1 MSRAAL
7 ILVLPM
13 LFACAKKEAPA
24 VDTTAAV
31 TADTS
36 APAAPSYAGTWS
48 VNVMPV
54 GKDTVLT
61 SYVLN
66 ATADQTGWKMTF
78 PGRSPMDLKV
88 LSVSG
93 DSTVT
98 ETGPFESAIT
108 KGLMVNMVH
117 SAMHL
122 EGDKLVG
129 TAIVHYAR
137 KTADSVVTLRQ
148 EGTRQ

>member
-7 ILVLPM
+7 ILALPL

-24 VDTTAAV
+24 VDTTAAM
-31 TADTS
+31 TADTT
-36 APAAPSYAGTWS
+36 APAAPNYAGNWS

-66 ATADQTGWKMTF
+66 TTADQAGWKMTF
-78 PGRSPMDLKV
+78 PGRSPMDVKV
-88 LSVSG
+88 LSMDA
-93 DSTVT
+93 DSVVT
-98 ETGPFESAIT
+98 EVGPFESAIT
-108 KGLMVNMVH
+108 KGLMVNLAH
-117 SAMHL
+117 TSMHL
-122 EGDKLVG
+122 DGEKLVG
-129 TAIVHYAR
+129 TAIIHYAR